1 MIPLVKLQARTG
13 WHYETRLHAW
23 PQLGEAAC
31 SVPMTVSHP
40 ARLRTAAPGAR
51 RWTPRTWRCILLAL
65 VLTLTVASPAAHAA
79 SRGGSGIPDTA
90 QVNTDGTG
98 FAILRFER
106 RLEAARPITQLRV
119 RNPWGDVRIRR
130 ARTNAVSVN
139 FVVQRLGTDAPLP
152 DIDARI
158 RGVRAD
164 IRIDYPGDPERVSA
178 GGARPGRVDLVV
190 FVPASAAIDA
200 TTDDGELR
208 IAHTTQPV
216 RARSSSGRIVA
227 SGAATLDIETG
238 SGNILARQMQ
248 ATGGRTRVRSLD
260 GAVTVLFPADDVRLR
275 ARAGSGIEAGPGW
288 TPAMALRLEPGAT
301 RLDRRWGEGR
311 HRIDVES
318 RNSAVYLTPYV
329 ALDDDAAASTPTG
342 EPAPK

>member
-1 MIPLVKLQARTG
+1 MIGKDKPAPRPGTDPAMAFRVTL
-13 WHYETRLHAW
+13 
-23 PQLGEAAC
+23 AA
-31 SVPMTVSHP
+31 
-40 ARLRTAAPGAR
+40 L
-51 RWTPRTWRCILLAL
+51 LLAL
-65 VLTLTVASPAAHAA
+65 AMVPSPTGAA
-79 SRGGSGIPDTA
+79 SHGGSGIPPDA
-90 QVNTDGTG
+90 HVDTDGTG
-98 FAILRFER
+98 FAILRFAR
-106 RLEAARPITQLRV
+106 TLEANRPIAQLRV

-152 DIDARI
+152 DIDARL

-164 IRIDYPGDPERVSA
+164 IRIDYPSDPERVSA

-190 FVPASAAIDA
+190 FAPASAAIDA
-200 TTDDGELR
+200 ATDDGELR

-238 SGNILARQMQ
+238 SGHILARQTQ

-301 RLDRRWGEGR
+301 RLHRRWGEGR
-311 HRIDVES
+311 HRIDVQS
-318 RNSAVYLTPYV
+318 RDGAVYLTPFV

-342 EPAPK
+342 KPAPQ